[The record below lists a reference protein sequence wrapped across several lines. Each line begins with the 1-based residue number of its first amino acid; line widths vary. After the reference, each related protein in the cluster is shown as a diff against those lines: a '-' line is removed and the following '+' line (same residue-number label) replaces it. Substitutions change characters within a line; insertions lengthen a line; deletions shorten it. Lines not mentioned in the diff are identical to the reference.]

1 MSQLSRALSLAAA
14 LVVSLAVLIGGA
26 AAQTAPYPNKLI
38 KFIIPYGPG
47 GGVDAV
53 AAVFQDKL
61 SQKLGQSIVREY
73 RAGSNSVIGTTAL
86 TNSPADGYTML
97 IVTGALANNPFLY
110 ATLPYKTPE
119 SFTVVSILTAY
130 PFVLAARA
138 DAPFNTVKELVA
150 YAKANPGKVTGGTS
164 GRGAAAQLSL
174 GLFNKI
180 AGVEIREI
188 PFKGAGDSLV
198 SVAGGF
204 VDVVFSGYETV
215 RPFAESKNM
224 KIIGH
229 TGTEPLGAEQ
239 IPPIAKDLP
248 GYEYLNWLAL
258 LAPAGTPKEVTD
270 KVNVALKEIF
280 AEKDVKDRLANQY
293 ITGIAS
299 NSAEATEYL
308 KKEIATAKATIEGI
322 GLKPE

>member
-1 MSQLSRALSLAAA
+1 MRLLTRTLSVAAVLAG
-14 LVVSLAVLIGGA
+14 SLAVSIGYA
-26 AAQTAPYPNKLI
+26 AAQSPAYPTKLI

-61 SQKLGQSIVREY
+61 SQKLGQSIAREY
-73 RAGSNSVIGTTAL
+73 RPGSNSVIGTTAL
-86 TNSPADGYTML
+86 ANSPPDGYTML
-97 IVTGALANNPFLY
+97 IVTGAFANNPFLY

-119 SFTVVSILTAY
+119 SFTPVSILTAY
-130 PFVLAARA
+130 PFVLAIRSGL
-138 DAPFNTVKELVA
+138 PFNNVKELVE
-150 YAKANPGKVTGGTS
+150 YAKANPGKLTGGTS

-180 AGVEIREI
+180 AGVEIREV
-188 PFKGAGDSLV
+188 PFKGAGDALV
-198 SVAGGF
+198 SLAGGF
-204 VDVVFSGYETV
+204 IDIVFSGYETV
-215 RPFAESKNM
+215 RPFVESKNM
-224 KIIGH
+224 KILGH

-239 IPPIAKDLP
+239 IPPIARDLP

-258 LAPAGTPKEVTD
+258 IAPAGTPKAVTD

-280 AEKDVKDRLANQY
+280 AEQEVKDRLANQY

-299 NSAEATEYL
+299 TSAEAAEYL
-308 KKEIATAKATIEGI
+308 KKEIATSKTTIEGI